1 MMDFKLSKID
11 DNHYDIID
19 EYEDEEII
27 GKIEIKRKVAYVRL
41 YEHGD
46 YEIYATGMIKHTK
59 YVYHYKSIRGNMAIE
74 TEKRTNYIYEDIMAF
89 HDSPDELDCLY
100 REILNIIE

>member
-41 YEHGD
+41 YEH
-46 YEIYATGMIKHTK
+46 
-59 YVYHYKSIRGNMAIE
+59 
-74 TEKRTNYIYEDIMAF
+74 
-89 HDSPDELDCLY
+89 
-100 REILNIIE
+100 